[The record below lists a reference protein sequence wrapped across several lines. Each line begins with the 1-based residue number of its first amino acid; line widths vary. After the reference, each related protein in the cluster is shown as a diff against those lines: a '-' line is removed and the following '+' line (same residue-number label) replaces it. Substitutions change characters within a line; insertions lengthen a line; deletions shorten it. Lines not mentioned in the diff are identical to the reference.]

1 MAVVTPTPKAQFLML
16 DGTPLVGGKVY
27 SYAAG
32 TTTPQVTYTDS
43 TGATPNENPVILDSR
58 GEANI
63 WLGSSSYKFRLTD
76 ENDVEI
82 WTVDNV
88 APPTTAVS
96 PVLTGNVTI
105 STESISPALK
115 ITQTGTGNALVVQ
128 DSADPDATPF
138 VITAE
143 GKVGLGT
150 PSPINDLDCAGTIGA
165 DSIVGYTSTTSL
177 AIAGIPIVTSSIGG
191 DYLRIAS
198 KTTVASTTGTSI
210 AFTAIPTWARRV
222 TVMFAGVSTDS
233 TSPILVRVGT
243 AAGIVSTGYI
253 GTSARI
259 ATGSTAVDTST
270 AGFIINSTAAADTVS
285 GTMTIN
291 LLDPT
296 NFFYIADHTFKAG
309 TTAVMCGGGRVT
321 ATNLLTQ
328 LSITTVSGT
337 ANFDAGSINVL
348 YE

>member
-32 TTTPQVTYTDS
+32 TTTPQATYTDS
-43 TGATPNENPVILDSR
+43 TGSTPNENPVILDAR

-63 WLGSSSYKFRLTD
+63 WLGSASYKFRLTD
-76 ENDVEI
+76 ENDVDI

-105 STESISPALK
+105 STESLFPALK
-115 ITQTGTGNALVVQ
+115 ITQTGSGYALIVQ
-128 DSADPDATPF
+128 DEVDPDATPF
-138 VITAE
+138 VITAD
-143 GKVGLGT
+143 GLVGLGT
-150 PSPINDLDCAGTIGA
+150 PSPINLLDCAGTIGTDA
-165 DSIVGYTSTTSL
+165 IVGYSSSTSL
-177 AIAGIPIVTSSIGG
+177 AIAGIPIISSAIGG
-191 DYLRIAS
+191 DYLRIAG
-198 KTTVASTTGTSI
+198 KTAVASTTGTSI
-210 AFTAIPTWARRV
+210 SFTAIPTWVRRV

-233 TSPILVRVGT
+233 TSPLLVKIGPSG
-243 AAGIVSTGYI
+243 GIVSTGYLST
-253 GTSARI
+253 GARM
-259 ATGSTAVDTST
+259 AAASTTVGDST
-270 AGFIINSTAAADTVS
+270 AGFIINHTAAADVIS
-285 GTMTIN
+285 GSLVIDVLN
-291 LLDPT
+291 PAS
-296 NFFYIADHTFKAG
+296 YIYTSDHTAKAS
-309 TTAVMCGGGRVT
+309 TTAVLSGGGNVT
-321 ATNLLTQ
+321 LAGAMTQ

>member
-27 SYAAG
+27 TYAAG
-32 TTTPQVTYTDS
+32 TTTPQTTYTDS
-43 TGATPNENPVILDSR
+43 TATTPNENPIILDAR

-63 WLGSSSYKFRLTD
+63 WLGAASYKFRLTD
-76 ENDVEI
+76 ENDVDI

-115 ITQTGTGNALVVQ
+115 ITQTGTGYAVLVQ
-128 DSADPDATPF
+128 DSADPDTTPF

-150 PSPINDLDCAGTIGA
+150 PSPINDLDCAGTIGT
-165 DSIVGYTSTTSL
+165 DSIVGYTSSTSL
-177 AIAGIPIVTSSIGG
+177 AIAGIPIVSSAIGG

-198 KTTVASTTGTSI
+198 KTAAATTTGTSV
-210 AFTAIPTWARRV
+210 AFTAIPSWARRI
-222 TVMFAGVSTDS
+222 TVVFAGVSTDN
-233 TSPILVRVGT
+233 TSPLLVKIGPSG
-243 AAGIVSTGYI
+243 GIVSTGYVSTGARMAAA
-253 GTSARI
+253 GT
-259 ATGSTAVDTST
+259 TVDSST
-270 AGFIINSTAAADTVS
+270 AGFLINSTSASDLVS
-285 GTMTIN
+285 GSMTIS
-291 LLDPT
+291 LLDPAA
-296 NFFYIADHTFKAG
+296 YSYASDHTVKDG
-309 TTAVMCGGGRVT
+309 STAIMAGGGNVALT
-321 ATNLLTQ
+321 GFATLLT
-328 LSITTVSGT
+328 ITTVSGT
-337 ANFDAGSINVL
+337 ANFDAGSVNVF